1 MAMFPY
7 KTVDS
12 NYDGF
17 FRRLKLFS
25 TPDDI
30 VEYSYLDNENY
41 LAFTPEN
48 NTTFYSSQDNLGKP
62 IEHINW
68 TFIGGYEIYDVKG
81 YEDLKILTL
90 NYENGDI
97 EEFELSVI
105 NDQRIELYNI
115 VSETTYEFSGRGFV
129 QYLKG
134 GKSKKE
140 AKSLKG
146 NTGRKRTKISRNIKN
161 RRKLK

>member
-1 MAMFPY
+1 MSGLLRRPACVVETTYFLV
-7 KTVDS
+7 KDAVVDVT
-12 NYDGF
+12 
-17 FRRLKLFS
+17 LKLS
-25 TPDDI
+25 
-30 VEYSYLDNENY
+30 
-41 LAFTPEN
+41 
-48 NTTFYSSQDNLGKP
+48 GG
-62 IEHINW
+62 EHINW
-68 TFIGGYEIYDVKG
+68 TFIGGYEIYDVNG

-140 AKSLKG
+140 ANGIKG
-146 NTGRKRTKISRNIKN
+146 NIGRKRTKISRKIKN